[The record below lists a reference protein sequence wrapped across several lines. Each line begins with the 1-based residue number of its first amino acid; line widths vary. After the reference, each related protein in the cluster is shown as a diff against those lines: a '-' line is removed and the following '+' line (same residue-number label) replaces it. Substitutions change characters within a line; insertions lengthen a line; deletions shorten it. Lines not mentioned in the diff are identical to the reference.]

1 MALSAT
7 LLLLPGSALGAQTTR
22 AERTEYRE
30 TSGYA
35 DVVAFLDS
43 LRALGA
49 PISLHTLALSPERR
63 AIPYVV
69 ASRPLVRGPTDA
81 SRSGKPVVY
90 LQANIHAG
98 EVEGKEAAQ
107 MLLRDL
113 TLGPLAPLLDSL
125 VLLVVPIYNVDGNEA
140 LAAGD
145 SNRPGQ
151 NGPAMAGR
159 RANGQGLDLNRDY
172 VKMEAPETRGAAA
185 LLLEWNPQV
194 FVDLHTTNGSYHGY
208 ALTYSPGL
216 NPNATDAND
225 FVRDRM
231 LPALKSRMQQRH
243 GRATFPY
250 GNFRNQHPDSLAQGW
265 ETYDARPRF
274 GVNWMGLRGRMAVLS
289 EAYSNDDFR
298 TRVASTY
305 DFVRELL
312 SLVAEERATVM
323 ALDSAPPRR
332 PDSVAVR
339 SVLGPPVRQRVI
351 AEITQPAGEGNG
363 GYARRR
369 RSGVYRTMEMPVYD
383 RFIAARREAIPESY
397 LIPERLS
404 RVVELLR
411 RHGIT
416 VERVREPAGGPLET
430 FTVDSVAR
438 DPRYEG
444 RHLLRVEGRWR
455 AGGAS
460 AAAGWYQVRTA
471 QPLGVLVAYLLE
483 PASEDGV
490 VTWNLLDAGLSAG
503 RPYPILRRSHAPDRC
518 ARPGLR
524 ADRPRRPACLPR
536 RAGREARDPLLLPEG
551 RHPGLHQGGLRV
563 P

>member
-1 MALSAT
+1 MAAALV
-7 LLLLPGSALGAQTTR
+7 LLAASPVGAQTTR

-30 TSGYA
+30 TSSYA

-43 LRALGA
+43 LRTRGA
-49 PISLHTLALSPERR
+49 PISLDTLAQSPRGR
-63 AIPYVV
+63 AVPYAV
-69 ASRPLVRGPTDA
+69 ASRPLVKDRA
-81 SRSGKPVVY
+81 EAARSGKPVVY

-113 TLGPLAPLLDSL
+113 TLGALARLLDSL

-140 LAAGD
+140 LAPGD
-145 SNRPGQ
+145 TNRPGQ
-151 NGPAMAGR
+151 NGPALVGR

-172 VKMEAPETRGAAA
+172 VKMEAPETRGAAE
-185 LLLEWNPQV
+185 LLLRWNPHV

-216 NPNATDAND
+216 NPNATAANGL
-225 FVRDRM
+225 VRDHL
-231 LPALKSRMQQRH
+231 LPALRRRMAERH

-250 GNFRNQHPDSLAQGW
+250 GNFRSQHPDSLALGW

-274 GVNWMGLRGRMAVLS
+274 GSNWIGLRGRMAVLS

-312 SLVAEERATVM
+312 SLVAEERAVVM
-323 ALDSAPPRR
+323 AVDSAPPRLS
-332 PDSVAVR
+332 DSVAVR
-339 SVLGPPVRQRVI
+339 SVLGPPTRQRVI

-369 RSGVYRTMEMPVYD
+369 RSGIYRTIEMPVYNH
-383 RFIAARREAIPESY
+383 FVAARREAIPESY
-397 LIPERLS
+397 LIPERFS
-404 RVVELLR
+404 RTAELLR

-416 VERVREPAGGPLET
+416 VERLRGRVDGPLES

-438 DPRYEG
+438 DPLFEG
-444 RHLLRVEGRWR
+444 HHPLRLEGHWSQ
-455 AGGAS
+455 GNET
-460 AAAGWYQVRTA
+460 AAAGWYLVRTD
-471 QPLGVLVAYLLE
+471 QTLGLLAAYLLE

-490 VTWNLLDAGLSAG
+490 VTWNLLDAGLSPG
-503 RPYPILRRSHAPDRC
+503 RPYPILRS
-518 ARPGLR
+518 
-524 ADRPRRPACLPR
+524 R
-536 RAGREARDPLLLPEG
+536 RAISAAAEAAP
-551 RHPGLHQGGLRV
+551 
-563 P
+563 